1 MQVCTM
7 SWEIKENYK
16 DLKYVFI
23 KATQGDLKK
32 CTTWLNI
39 KLGKI
44 VKSEIKLLLILD
56 FP

>member
-7 SWEIKENYK
+7 LREIKENYK

-32 CTTWLNI
+32 CTTWPNI
-39 KLGKI
+39 KLGKV
-44 VKSEIKLLLILD
+44 VKSEIELVLILD